1 MRYSC
6 WGRGDTDS
14 NHILNFNIGTSY
26 TQRVATLTE
35 VSYNTRKFIK
45 YGSICLVLL
54 IVGRALLL
62 AGIAYWEKMHPPPP
76 PPPTVEFGKLKTIQ
90 FPEQEKENINY
101 TLQLP
106 TIDFPEFPDR
116 AKVFVMPYK
125 LPSFT
130 IWDTAKAEAAGLGF
144 KNAPE
149 ELTSNIYRWTKTTP
163 VTATLKMNI
172 VDGSFV
178 YNYFWQEDPN
188 IMGGRLPS
196 EAEAAAQTLAFI
208 GKAKKPGSD
217 LTSAD
222 YKITYVKYTGNE
234 LIPTLSISEGDLVK
248 ANLFRANIEE
258 MPVVTPIPSKGIVS
272 ALLSGYSSQPLLE
285 MEYNY
290 FPVDYSSFATY
301 PIKTAGQAWE
311 ELKQGKGYI
320 SSSSSG
326 KNKNVV
332 VRRAYLGFYDSYE
345 PQTYLQP
352 IYIFSG
358 DDDFLAYV
366 PAIIE
371 EWYQ

>member
-1 MRYSC
+1 M
-6 WGRGDTDS
+6 
-14 NHILNFNIGTSY
+14 
-26 TQRVATLTE
+26 ATLTE
-35 VSYNTRKFIK
+35 VSYTTRKVIK
-45 YGSICLVLL
+45 YGGICLVLL
-54 IVGRALLL
+54 IAGRALFL
-62 AGIAYWEKMHPPPP
+62 AGIDYWKKMNPPPP
-76 PPPTVEFGKLKTIQ
+76 PPPTVEFGRLKAIQ
-90 FPEQEKENINY
+90 FPNQEKENINY

-116 AKVFVMPYK
+116 AKVFVIPYK

-130 IWDTAKAEAAGLGF
+130 IWDTAKTEAAALGF
-144 KNAPE
+144 KNDPE
-149 ELTSNIYRWTKTTP
+149 ELTSNIYRWTTTTP

-172 VDGSFV
+172 IDGSFV

-188 IMGGRLPS
+188 IIGGRLPS
-196 EAEAAAQTLAFI
+196 ESEAVEETLSFI

-217 LTSAD
+217 LINGES
-222 YKITYVKYTGNE
+222 KVTYVKYVGNK
-234 LIPTLSISEGDLVK
+234 LIPTLSISEGDLAKV
-248 ANLFRANIEE
+248 NLFRANIEE

-272 ALLSGYSSQPLLE
+272 ALLSGYLSQPVLE

-301 PIKTAGQAWE
+301 PIKTARQAWE

-320 SSSSSG
+320 ASSSEV
-326 KNKNVV
+326 NNNIV